1 MTATLFSSQIG
12 LGTTDPL
19 QVVIVLVA
27 GILLQ
32 VYGAKLL
39 VGGGAGLSRRVGVHP
54 LVIGS
59 TVVAFGTSAPELS
72 ISLWAAGK
80 GLGDIAMGNAIGS
93 VIADIGLIL
102 GISAV
107 ARPLRFRPQLF
118 LADAPILVASAAM
131 VAFLLRNSWI
141 GRFEGMLLCFGLVVY
156 AVFLWF
162 SAQIEADSSVIAR
175 MKQDIPKPG
184 PSRWVELA
192 QLVGGIVLLVAG
204 SRYLVKAAVSGAE
217 MTGLNQATLSLAAI
231 PLLATTPELFVLIS
245 ALMKKEKE
253 LAGGVVIGACIFN
266 CLGVVGISALLR
278 PLLAPNINQ
287 TDLGIMLIATV
298 AVLPLLHA
306 KPKQRQVIGIG
317 LLVAYG
323 LYLTQ
328 LLGRRIPEGL

>member
-1 MTATLFSSQIG
+1 
-12 LGTTDPL
+12 
-19 QVVIVLVA
+19 
-27 GILLQ
+27 
-32 VYGAKLL
+32 
-39 VGGGAGLSRRVGVHP
+39 
-54 LVIGS
+54 
-59 TVVAFGTSAPELS
+59 
-72 ISLWAAGK
+72 
-80 GLGDIAMGNAIGS
+80 MGNAIGS
-93 VIADIGLIL
+93 VIANIGLIL

-118 LADAPILVASAAM
+118 QADAPILVASAAM

-141 GRFEGMLLCFGLVVY
+141 GRFEAMLLCFALVVY

-175 MKQDIPKPG
+175 MEQDIPKPG

-217 MTGLNQATLSLAAI
+217 MTGMSQAALSLAAI

-287 TDLGIMLIATV
+287 TDLGIMVIATV

>member
-1 MTATLFSSQIG
+1 MTAALFSSQIG

-19 QVVIVLVA
+19 QVIIVLVA

-32 VYGAKLL
+32 VYGARLL
-39 VGGGAGLSRRVGVHP
+39 VGGGAGLSRRVGIHP

-59 TVVAFGTSAPELS
+59 TVVAFGTSAPELF
-72 ISLWAAGK
+72 ISVWAAGK
-80 GLGDIAMGNAIGS
+80 GQGDIAVGNAVGA
-93 VIADIGLIL
+93 VIANIGLIL
-102 GISAV
+102 GLSAV

-118 LADAPILVASAAM
+118 QADAPILVASAAL

-141 GRFEGMLLCFGLVVY
+141 GRFEAMLLCFALAVY
-156 AVFLWF
+156 AVFIWF

-175 MKQDIPKPG
+175 MEQDLPKPG

-217 MTGLNQATLSLAAI
+217 MTGMTQAALSLAAI
-231 PLLATTPELFVLIS
+231 PLLASTPELFVLIS

-253 LAGGVVIGACIFN
+253 LAGGVVVGACIFN
-266 CLGVVGISALLR
+266 CLGVVGISALVR

-287 TDLGIMLIATV
+287 TDLGVMVIATI
-298 AVLPLLHA
+298 ALLPLLHA
-306 KPKQRQVIGIG
+306 EPKKRQLIGAG
-317 LLVAYG
+317 LLVGYG

-328 LLGRRIPEGL
+328 LLGRHIQPGL

>member
-39 VGGGAGLSRRVGVHP
+39 VGGGAGLSRRVGVNP

-59 TVVAFGTSAPELS
+59 TVVAFGTSAPELFIS
-72 ISLWAAGK
+72 IWAAGK
-80 GLGDIAMGNAIGS
+80 GQGDIAMGNAIGS
-93 VIADIGLIL
+93 VIANIGLIL

-118 LADAPILVASAAM
+118 QADAPILVASAAM

-141 GRFEGMLLCFGLVVY
+141 GRFEAMLLCFALVVY

-175 MKQDIPKPG
+175 MEQDIPKPG

-217 MTGLNQATLSLAAI
+217 MTGMSQAALSLAAI

-287 TDLGIMLIATV
+287 TDLVIMVIATV

-306 KPKQRQVIGIG
+306 KLKQRQVIGIG

>member
-39 VGGGAGLSRRVGVHP
+39 VGGGAGLSRRVGVNP

-59 TVVAFGTSAPELS
+59 TVVAFGTSAPELFIS
-72 ISLWAAGK
+72 IWAAGK
-80 GLGDIAMGNAIGS
+80 GQGDIAMGNAIGS
-93 VIADIGLIL
+93 VIANIGLIL

-118 LADAPILVASAAM
+118 QADAPILVASAAM

-141 GRFEGMLLCFGLVVY
+141 GRFEAMLLCFALVVY

-175 MKQDIPKPG
+175 MEQDIPKPG

-217 MTGLNQATLSLAAI
+217 MTGMSQAALSLAAI

-266 CLGVVGISALLR
+266 CLGVVGLSALLR

-306 KPKQRQVIGIG
+306 KPKPRQVIGIG